1 MSTTETENQLPDG
14 DVIANAAV
22 HVDAVGHVYRSKKKG
37 DQRALENVSFDVAA
51 GEIFGLLGP
60 NGGGKTTLFKLLGT
74 LLPISEGTLSI
85 AGDNVHSQPDAV
97 RSKLGV
103 TFQSP
108 SLDPKLTVW
117 ENIVCQ
123 GSLYGLRGRDL
134 AKRGE
139 EMLSSVGVLDRRDD
153 YVETLSGGLKRR
165 VEIAKGLLHG
175 PQVLLLDEPSTGLD
189 PGARFDLWTFLDRL
203 RRDQGVTVLVTTHLM
218 EEAERCDRLGLLNA
232 GKLIAVGTPDEL
244 RASVGGDCVTVATST
259 PDELAKQI
267 DEQFGVSAKRIGET
281 LRIEHEDAGAFV
293 QRLYS
298 TMPDAITSVSL
309 GKPTLE
315 DVFMQKTGHRF
326 WETTDA

>member
-1 MSTTETENQLPDG
+1 MTTAEVTSDG
-14 DVIANAAV
+14 KPVSVTHVPAV
-22 HVDAVGHVYRSKKKG
+22 RVAGVGHVYRSKKK
-37 DQRALENVSFDVAA
+37 DDHRALEDVSFDVEA

-74 LLPISEGTLSI
+74 LLPVSEGALAI
-85 AGDNVHSQPDAV
+85 AGEDVQSRPDAV
-97 RSKLGV
+97 RAKLGV

-117 ENIVCQ
+117 ENVVCQ
-123 GSLYGLRGRDL
+123 GALYGLSGREL
-134 AKRGE
+134 SAKGE
-139 EMLSSVGVLDRRDD
+139 EMLSSLGVLDRRGD
-153 YVETLSGGLKRR
+153 YAEALSGGLKRR

-175 PQVLLLDEPSTGLD
+175 PQILLLDEPSTGLD

-244 RASVGGDCVTVATST
+244 RASVGGDCVTVSSNN
-259 PDELAKQI
+259 PDDLAKRI
-267 DEQFGVSAKRIGET
+267 DKQFGVSAKRIGET

-293 QRLYS
+293 QNLYS
-298 TMPDAITSVSL
+298 TLPEMITSVSL